1 MASIGFREQGE
12 LDVQELRKATEADH
26 RNAEDALP
34 LLRKGLSVALYVQCL
49 VQIYGVVAAWEER
62 AVQVAPSWLQSAL
75 IARQRKPL
83 LELDLAFFNQT
94 EMNHQRPTLP
104 AMNDLPGLLGAMYVM
119 EGSTLGGIFI
129 ARHVEAVLHLSEG
142 RGNSYFRG
150 NGNRTGPM
158 WNEFCEVLK
167 QRIPNDQTDAVIIA
181 AKAMFSTFASWMRRN
196 PAMIEN

>member
-26 RNAEDALP
+26 RDAEDALP

-83 LELDLAFFNQT
+83 LELD
-94 EMNHQRPTLP
+94 PS
-104 AMNDLPGLLGAMYVM
+104 LLGAMYVM

-181 AKAMFSTFASWMRRN
+181 AKAMFATFASWMRRN

>member
-1 MASIGFREQGE
+1 VDIQK
-12 LDVQELRKATEADH
+12 LRQATEADH
-26 RNAEDALP
+26 RAVEDAVP
-34 LLRKGLSVALYVQCL
+34 LLRKGLSIARYVQCL
-49 VQIYGVVAAWEER
+49 VQIYGIVATWEER

-83 LELDLAFFNQT
+83 LELDLAWFGQTQPGQT
-94 EMNHQRPTLP
+94 EKDNQRPTLP
-104 AMNDLPGLLGAMYVM
+104 AMNNLPSLLGTMYVM

-129 ARHVEAVLHLSEG
+129 ARHVEAALHLSEG

-167 QRIPNDQTDAVIIA
+167 QRIPNDQTDAVVVS
-181 AKAMFSTFASWMRRN
+181 AKAMFATFAAWMRRN
-196 PAMIEN
+196 PAMIET